1 MSRRVAWRC
10 DREEPAEGV
19 IGPGLRVGGI
29 YLKAHMSVDGTKRTW
44 RDVRYESVMRSRAD
58 MDVTGT
64 T

>member
-29 YLKAHMSVDGTKRTW
+29 YLRAHMSVDGHLSDLPILTAN
-44 RDVRYESVMRSRAD
+44 VGYE
-58 MDVTGT
+58 G
-64 T
+64 